1 MSNLYEMYYAQAMN
15 HKLYEE
21 GNPEANDWADKVE
34 ACFARDK
41 ALSEDYNN
49 IMSNGKWK
57 GMMTQKHIGYTSW
70 NDDFSVDKQPYIL
83 SYGSK
88 TCS

>member
-1 MSNLYEMYYAQAMN
+1 MLFVKDGDKRNFHN
-15 HKLYEE
+15 I
-21 GNPEANDWADKVE
+21 GCGIPEANDWADKVE